1 MSLDKRLHLV
11 KKFLRDLSLRK
22 NEKEEIYIFMSENI
36 DQLFEMSQSTVNKIK
51 YLKDKYPETG
61 KIWWR

>member
-11 KKFLRDLSLRK
+11 KKFLRDLYLRK